1 MPGRLQVC
9 DIRKAPRAP
18 FFLIVAAV
26 SGIQFL
32 YAGNVAPWWA
42 TNDLTTGN
50 VQGKIGTLSCVTA
63 PNNAATASDNLTA
76 ASSQWSLAEMDKVL
90 GIKGW
95 NYAPPSFAESVT
107 LDYGGWRSSLA
118 SAGIGLLEA
127 NITRF
132 QTNMLDTPR
141 EGPRYN
147 PFYESTQSYWGQKP
161 SFHDISVLVLTYDL
175 SRFGIPDGQLLLAG
189 NFNYATYEAFSP
201 DTATFHFLS
210 HYQTLFDRRL
220 EIKFG
225 LVGNQNEFV
234 GQNIG
239 GAFASTGG
247 PANSIITLLGMS
259 VSPVST
265 WSFRVTGHLG
275 KFYNE
280 TAVMRSLVVNG
291 PTGNALF
298 DTDELNPTRLQWN
311 VNTSDY
317 SPTAEVGAPGT
328 GELFVDEF
336 GYKQDATPSSL
347 YTWARLGVMYNNST
361 FHDFTKSVADGG
373 LVQGAIGPT
382 KDGNAG
388 FYLLADQQI
397 WQSAPDSTN
406 SASRGLYA
414 GATIMYARPKTTP
427 ITQYYEGRLYMKAPF
442 ESRPKDLVSLVFF
455 YQVNSPYLVD
465 NLNTLNA
472 LGTYGKPETWSATVG
487 YLARLR
493 PGVSLSL
500 GFNYTA
506 NPSQAF
512 YFGPS
517 KANPSQRF
525 EGNALNFQATLF
537 TTF

>member
-1 MPGRLQVC
+1 MLRLC
-9 DIRKAPRAP
+9 YIANGPRAL
-18 FFLIVAAV
+18 FFLVVALV
-26 SGIQFL
+26 FGIPFL
-32 YAGNVAPWWA
+32 CAGNAAPWGA
-42 TNDLTTGN
+42 TSDLATGN
-50 VQGKIGTLSCVTA
+50 VQAKIGTFGGV
-63 PNNAATASDNLTA
+63 NASDSSPQRADHLTTAS
-76 ASSQWSLAEMDKVL
+76 SHPSLAEMDQVL

-118 SAGIGLLEA
+118 SVGIGLIEY
-127 NITRF
+127 NVTRF
-132 QTNMLDTPR
+132 QANVLDTPR
-141 EGPRYN
+141 EGPRFN
-147 PFYESTQSYWGQKP
+147 PFYDSAQSYWGQKP
-161 SFHDISVLVLTYDL
+161 SFHDISALALIYDL
-175 SRFGIPDGQLLLAG
+175 SRFGVPDGQLQLAG
-189 NFNYATYEAFSP
+189 NFNYATYQGFNP
-201 DTATFHFLS
+201 DTATFHFLAY
-210 HYQTLFDRRL
+210 YQTLFDRQL

-239 GAFASTGG
+239 GGFASTGG

-259 VSPVST
+259 ASPVST
-265 WSFRVTGHLG
+265 WSFRITGHLG
-275 KFYNE
+275 DFYNE

-298 DTDELNPTRLQWN
+298 DTNELNPTRLDWN
-311 VNTSDY
+311 VNTSSY

-328 GELFVDEF
+328 GELFVNEF

-382 KDGNAG
+382 KEGNAG
-388 FYLLADQQI
+388 FYLLADQQL
-397 WQSAPDSTN
+397 WQSAPDSAST
-406 SASRGLYA
+406 ASRGLYA
-414 GATIMYARPKTTP
+414 GATIMYARPQTTP
-427 ITQYYEGRLYMKAPF
+427 ITQYYEGRLYLKAPF
-442 ESRPKDLVSLVFF
+442 ASRPKDLVSLVFF

-465 NLNTLNA
+465 NLNTLHDV
-472 LGTYGKPETWSATVG
+472 GTYGKPETWSATFG

-493 PGVSLSL
+493 RGVSLSL
-500 GFNYTA
+500 GLNYTA